1 MTPNMIVSAV
11 RMIFAVLNWMS
22 NMLIAA
28 KYARYDIVYQKYLI
42 VKLYKPFLVLAAN
55 FLRIRA
61 LLLIDI
67 ASPVVIRYNMP
78 NIIKTIHRIIAM
90 LMLSSSLTWSYIH
103 IALAMTAAMMAI
115 LSVSLFCMVLD
126 SIVSFYAIMVVP
138 DFPNEEVT

>member
-22 NMLIAA
+22 NMLIVA
-28 KYARYDIVYQKYLI
+28 KYARYNIVYQKYLI

-67 ASPVVIRYNMP
+67 ASPVVIKYNIPEIMK
-78 NIIKTIHRIIAM
+78 IMHRIIAT
-90 LMLSSSLTWSYIH
+90 LKPSSNLTCSYIH
-103 IALAMTAAMMAI
+103 IALAIAAAMMAI
-115 LSVSLFCMVLD
+115 LSVSLFCMILD
-126 SIVSFYAIMVVP
+126 LIVSFCVMMIP